1 MDTQLIAALVGLL
14 TATTL
19 LVKVWTDIAKIKRD
33 RMETKDAR
41 NKDSLALHDAVLKL
55 QFETTTLKDNQT
67 LHSDKIDDLN
77 RQSASLN
84 TALAQVLVKLDNVI
98 DTLKELKEGAK

>member
-1 MDTQLIAALVGLL
+1 MTPELVAAIIALL
-14 TATTL
+14 TETTIL
-19 LVKVWTDIAKIKRD
+19 IKVLTDIAKIKRD
-33 RMETKDAR
+33 RMETKDVR

-98 DTLKELKEGAK
+98 DTLKDLKEGAK